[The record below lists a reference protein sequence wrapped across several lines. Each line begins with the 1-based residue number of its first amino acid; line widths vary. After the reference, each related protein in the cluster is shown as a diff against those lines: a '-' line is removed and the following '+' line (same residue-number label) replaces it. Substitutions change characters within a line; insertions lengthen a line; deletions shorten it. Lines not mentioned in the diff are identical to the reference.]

1 MWSIL
6 LLAFAAGLLVWAV
19 WQGSIGIYGAAV
31 SRSDNPMLFWGQVG
45 LLASCV
51 LVMAIAIARGDL

>member
-1 MWSIL
+1 MLNIL

-31 SRSDNPMLFWGQVG
+31 SRIENPMLFWGQVG
-45 LLASCV
+45 LLAFCV
-51 LVMAIAIARGDL
+51 LVMGIAMLRGDL